1 MDRTRRTIAAATLT
15 EALTMNDPVTPQ
27 RRPSAA
33 YRYLFVGLL
42 GLVIGLIATV
52 MVSRAIQARQDPFPD
67 ALMHVMNRQVQ
78 LLQDAQAQNRCSL
91 ADTVPRLQ
99 TLRSLSN
106 DLDLAFPGLKDSQGF
121 QQHASALR
129 ATLNEAL
136 AAPPTDCPG
145 MATLVEKI
153 QTDCKACH
161 QDFR

>member
-1 MDRTRRTIAAATLT
+1 
-15 EALTMNDPVTPQ
+15 
-27 RRPSAA
+27 
-33 YRYLFVGLL
+33 
-42 GLVIGLIATV
+42 

-78 LLQDAQAQNRCSL
+78 LLQDAQAQNRCTL
-91 ADTVPRLQ
+91 ADSVPRLQ

-106 DLDLAFPGLKDSQGF
+106 DVDLAFPGLKDSQGF

-129 ATLNEAL
+129 ATLTEAL